1 MARLVLEVGLPARRR
16 LCGRR
21 RCHFLTGGVDADGC
35 RLWRGSNA
43 PGELR
48 VPFRTR

>member
-1 MARLVLEVGLPARRR
+1 MIKLVLEVGLPARRR

-35 RLWRGSNA
+35 RLGAAAMRPASFA
-43 PGELR
+43 
-48 VPFRTR
+48 